1 MKIGIVSSYFYP
13 WYGGITEH
21 VYYQYRELKRR
32 GHDVRLI
39 APFDGR
45 GVLKERK
52 DLIRIGYPIPLLLN
66 GSIVK
71 VPILFNGR
79 GIVNKILTEEAFDV
93 VHLHQ
98 PLFCVLGL
106 TFLGCIMSRKKN
118 NQDVPLVVG
127 TFHACGGGAERL
139 LVRRLKFFFSRYKK
153 CFDSRIAVSAASK
166 DFVQPI
172 LPGQYSVI
180 PNGVDI
186 TRFSQ
191 VNEKVRRFDD
201 GVMNILFVGRLEP
214 RKGLTTLL
222 KSIPYIT
229 EYTSRKFRL
238 LVVGNGVL
246 TPYYKSRVPREAA
259 DKVIFTGEVP
269 FEELPKYYNT
279 AHVFCSP
286 ASYGESFGI
295 VLVEAMAAGLPI
307 VAGNNEGYRKIVQHD
322 INGYLVNPED
332 PQDIALHIGKLLQSE
347 DLRRGFSEINRMESQ
362 KYGWSSIIDSI
373 ENIYTTITVP
383 AGLTEKCYD
392 HQE

>member
-1 MKIGIVSSYFYP
+1 
-13 WYGGITEH
+13 
-21 VYYQYRELKRR
+21 
-32 GHDVRLI
+32 
-39 APFDGR
+39 
-45 GVLKERK
+45 
-52 DLIRIGYPIPLLLN
+52 
-66 GSIVK
+66 
-71 VPILFNGR
+71 
-79 GIVNKILTEEAFDV
+79 
-93 VHLHQ
+93 
-98 PLFCVLGL
+98 
-106 TFLGCIMSRKKN
+106 
-118 NQDVPLVVG
+118 
-127 TFHACGGGAERL
+127 
-139 LVRRLKFFFSRYKK
+139 
-153 CFDSRIAVSAASK
+153 
-166 DFVQPI
+166 
-172 LPGQYSVI
+172 
-180 PNGVDI
+180 
-186 TRFSQ
+186 
-191 VNEKVRRFDD
+191 
-201 GVMNILFVGRLEP
+201 LEP

-222 KSIPYIT
+222 KSIPYISKH
-229 EYTSRKFRL
+229 TSQKFRL

-307 VAGNNEGYRKIVQHD
+307 VAGNNEGYRKIVKHD

-373 ENIYTTITVP
+373 ENIYTKITVP
-383 AGLTEKCYD
+383 AGLIEKCYD